1 MLGRKVMERINGS
14 RNHPCFELHRTL
26 GVFYRDCEGT
36 EIRVCDPVEVIAFV
50 SNPEGTQWGK
60 IIEFTNAR
68 NQKKNLAVPMKLM
81 MNTARSLAA
90 ELSLRGLQLP
100 CSMQCMRLL
109 REYLNSHYPKKH
121 LVIDYRFLWNHA
133 FFVST
138 KNDVL
143 IPEDFIRF
151 KTKNANNSDDEIVE
165 KLESFISKNRDFF
178 QSLNR
183 QHDRP
188 FLQILGYKSTE
199 NNRKHYYIP
208 QQIFENEITNDTD
221 EIYKLI
227 EKGLLIPNT
236 NISACHVVSINGKM
250 CKVYVVRNLK

>member
-1 MLGRKVMERINGS
+1 MMEKNYGYRAQ
-14 RNHPCFELHRTL
+14 PCFELHCIL
-26 GVFYRDCEGT
+26 GVFHRDCEGT
-36 EIRVCDPVEVIAFV
+36 KIRVCDPVEVIAFV

-68 NQKKNLAVPMKLM
+68 NQKKNLAVPMKMM

-109 REYLNSHYPKKH
+109 REYLNSYYPKKH

-133 FFVST
+133 FFVRT

-143 IPEDFIRF
+143 VPEECIRF
-151 KTKNANNSDDEIVE
+151 DAKNENCPDDKIVQKLKT
-165 KLESFISKNRDFF
+165 FISKNRDFF
-178 QSLNR
+178 QNLNR

-188 FLQILGYKSTE
+188 FLQILGYRSIE
-199 NNRKHYYIP
+199 NNKIHYYIP
-208 QQIFENEITNDTD
+208 QRIFENEITNNTD

-227 EKGLLIPNT
+227 EYGLLIPNT
-236 NISACHVVSINGKM
+236 NISACHLISINGKM

>member
-1 MLGRKVMERINGS
+1 MMGKNYGC

-36 EIRVCDPVEVIAFV
+36 EIRICDPVEVIAFV

-68 NQKKNLAVPMKLM
+68 SQKKNLAVPMKMM

-109 REYLNSHYPKKH
+109 REYLNNQYPQKH
-121 LVIDYRFLWNHA
+121 LVVDYKFLWNHA
-133 FFVST
+133 FFIST

-143 IPEDFIRF
+143 VPEECIRF
-151 KTKNANNSDDEIVE
+151 DAKNENRPDDKIVE
-165 KLESFISKNRDFF
+165 KLKSVISNNRNFF
-178 QSLNR
+178 QDLNR

-208 QQIFENEITNDTD
+208 QRIFENEITGDTD

-227 EKGLLIPNT
+227 ERGLLIPNT

-250 CKVYVVRNLK
+250 TKVYVVRNLK

>member
-1 MLGRKVMERINGS
+1 MMEKNKWVQAQ
-14 RNHPCFELHRTL
+14 PACFELHRTL
-26 GVFYRDCEGT
+26 GVFYRDCDGM
-36 EIRVCDPVEVIAFV
+36 EIRVCDSVEVVAFV

-121 LVIDYRFLWNHA
+121 LVIDHRFLWNHA

-143 IPEDFIRF
+143 VPEDLYRYEE
-151 KTKNANNSDDEIVE
+151 NENRPDDKIVE
-165 KLESFISKNRDFF
+165 KLKLFISKNKDFF
-178 QSLNR
+178 QSWGK
-183 QHDRP
+183 QCDRP
-188 FLQILGYKSTE
+188 LLQIIGYKSRG
-199 NNRKHYYIP
+199 NNKMHYYIP
-208 QQIFENEITNDTD
+208 QRIFEKEITNDTN

-227 EKGLLIPNT
+227 ERGLLIPNT
-236 NISACHVVSINGKM
+236 NISACHVISINGKM